1 MSTEIIRDNEVANRA
16 YRLWENAGR
25 PHGRD
30 LEFWVQAEAEAHGHL
45 AGDKTGLPD
54 TSAESALQAPQSTPP
69 VATHT
74 RGFQHPTNSPAQ
86 SAARKGTARA
96 R

>member
-1 MSTEIIRDNEVANRA
+1 MSTERTQQNEVANRA

-30 LEFWVQAEAEAHGHL
+30 LEFWVQAEAEAHRHVT
-45 AGDKTGLPD
+45 GDTTGLPD
-54 TSAESALQAPQSTPP
+54 TSAESALEAPQSTPS
-69 VATHT
+69 VATRT
-74 RGFQHPTNSPAQ
+74 SGFQHRTSPPAQ
-86 SAARKGTARA
+86 SSARKGVARA

>member
-1 MSTEIIRDNEVANRA
+1 MSTERTHQNEVANRA
-16 YRLWENAGR
+16 YRLWESAGR

-30 LEFWVQAEAEAHGHL
+30 LEFWVQAEAETHGHVTS
-45 AGDKTGLPD
+45 DTTGFPD
-54 TSAESALQAPQSTPP
+54 TAAESPIQAPQSTPS

-74 RGFQHPTNSPAQ
+74 RGFQHRTGSSAQ
-86 SAARKGTARA
+86 SAARKGTGRA

>member
-1 MSTEIIRDNEVANRA
+1 MSTERAHQDEVANRA
-16 YRLWENAGR
+16 YRLWEIAGR

-30 LEFWVQAEAEAHGHL
+30 LEFWVQAEAEAHSRVT
-45 AGDKTGLPD
+45 GDTTGLPD
-54 TSAESALQAPQSTPP
+54 TSAESPIQAPQSTPS

-74 RGFQHPTNSPAQ
+74 RGFQHRTGSSAQ
-86 SAARKGTARA
+86 SAARKGIGRA